1 MIEKELCNMI
11 IEKYYKDVFRFCMS
25 QLNNVQDAEDCTQET
40 FTVFFEKCQKLYLTD
55 GISQWLFNTAVNII
69 KRHKKNNSVIREDI
83 NGESLKIEDNSI
95 SGYDPFH
102 IIHKYL
108 SETEAELLLEYN
120 SCESKEERLALA
132 NKNNISLGNLA
143 VKITRIKQKLRT
155 EMENDAH

>member
-1 MIEKELCNMI
+1 MVGLHLPL
-11 IEKYYKDVFRFCMS
+11 YHFFHGAVHFFVFQNLES
-25 QLNNVQDAEDCTQET
+25 
-40 FTVFFEKCQKLYLTD
+40 
-55 GISQWLFNTAVNII
+55 GVNII
-69 KRHKKNNSVIREDI
+69 KRHKKNNSIIREDI